1 MSLSIQDLRDALQ
14 NTPLWE
20 QMFDHNPA
28 VQLLIDPTGS
38 VIIDANPAACR
49 FYGYPREVMRG
60 LTLEAI
66 EVRDDADVITEGD
79 RSRFDHEHRLSSG
92 AVRLVR
98 VTGAPLHINN
108 TNVMHLI
115 VFDITERRR
124 AEAAAVGQR
133 ALNSA
138 LIATAADLVD
148 TLDLPEV
155 LDRILTQVQHILPNE
170 YINVMLIEGEYAVV
184 KRARGYERVTD
195 YETYRGTQLDIYETR
210 TLRWMMD
217 HHQPLVVADVDSDPI
232 WKPTANTTP
241 WLKSYLGAP
250 IRMGGMVIGFLN
262 FDSSQPDRFRDFDA
276 ASLQAFADQAGVA
289 IRNARLFE
297 RVRRQANMMEVQA
310 AEAGSQLEIERQQLR
325 VILDHMTE
333 AVVYSELTSEGTF
346 LPRYVNRAMMHML
359 CLPDGNSDNPEAQQQ
374 AIQHMQQSFYPNLDR
389 AELEQAALNT
399 LQRGGIFRREIT
411 YRGSDG
417 ITVDLHMTTKRVDDA
432 EARMVGAVTVIRDV
446 SEARA
451 LERQRSRF
459 LARASHELRTPI
471 TNLKTRLY
479 LLRRQPDRLPKDL
492 PVLEQVTAQMSK
504 LVETLLELSRL
515 ERGDVQMQ
523 RRVLHM
529 QQLVADAAEAH
540 RPNIEGR
547 GQTLTVHL
555 SETPIV
561 LQGDPDRL
569 TQVINNL
576 LANASTYTPEGGMI
590 SVRLSQQGE
599 ATMPYVCLE
608 VLDDGIGIPEDQLE
622 DIFKPFHRVNEGG
635 DGVGLG
641 LSITREIVHLHNGSI
656 SVQSKPGA
664 GSRFIVMLPI
674 PPIL

>member
-1 MSLSIQDLRDALQ
+1 MSLSIQDLRDALR

-28 VQLLIDPTGS
+28 VQLLIDPAGS

-66 EVRDDADVITEGD
+66 EVRDDAGVIPEGD
-79 RSRFDHEHRLSSG
+79 TSRFDHEHQLSSG

-98 VTGAPLHINN
+98 VSGTPLHINGMSV
-108 TNVMHLI
+108 THLI

-138 LIATAADLVD
+138 LIATAAALVD

-195 YETYRGTQLDIYETR
+195 YETYRATQLDIYETR

-232 WKPTANTTP
+232 WQPTSNTTP

-262 FDSSQPDRFRDFDA
+262 FDSSQPDRFRNFDA

-310 AEAGSQLEIERQQLR
+310 AEAGTQLEIERRQLR
-325 VILDHMTE
+325 VILDSMTE
-333 AVVYSELTSEGTF
+333 AVIYSEIDSDGAF
-346 LPRYVNRAMMHML
+346 HPRYVNRAMMHML
-359 CLPDGNSDNPEAQQQ
+359 GFPDGRSDDPDTQHN
-374 AIQHMQQSFYPNLDR
+374 AIQRLEIVFYPGVDR
-389 AELEQAALNT
+389 DELRQATLNV
-399 LQRGGIFRREIT
+399 LRRGGVFQRALSYQT
-411 YRGSDG
+411 PDG
-417 ITVDLHMTTKRVDDA
+417 IHTEFQLTISRVDDA
-432 EARMVGAVTVIRDV
+432 DGRLAGAVTVLRDV

-479 LLRRQPDRLPKDL
+479 LLRRQADRLPQDL

-547 GQTLTVHL
+547 GQTLTLHL
-555 SETPIV
+555 NETPIV

-576 LANASTYTPEGGMI
+576 LANASTYTPQGGTI

-656 SVQSKPGA
+656 SVQSKPGK